1 MTYTRMVSVT
11 ATIEGSSL
19 VIEPRGMWSKLASLR
34 RKVTVPLRAITSV
47 STASVRIKGWKL
59 AGTDFSPHF
68 AGVFYD
74 FQDGKIF
81 YTLSNADKCIT
92 LKLYGFKY
100 SEVVV
105 QVEDKEQTAG
115 MIRQALA
122 G

>member
-1 MTYTRMVSVT
+1 MVSVT
-11 ATIEGSSL
+11 ATIEGNLL

-34 RKVTVPLRAITSV
+34 RKVTVPLQAITSV
-47 STASVRIKGWKL
+47 STESAKIKGWKL

-74 FQDGKIF
+74 FHNGRIF
-81 YTLSNADKCIT
+81 YALSNADKCVT
-92 LKLYGFKY
+92 LKLHGFKY